1 MIVES
6 GINQG
11 KRVVQRSG
19 RWIDTTEISSYLG
32 DKFPHMEFPF
42 LQDDHVAGVASNVH
56 AFCNKHQQFTKMNI
70 SSVRSGGTRYACIA
84 CAVEQQMLDPKK
96 VIRYTRNPMTP
107 VGVESGIFRA
117 IKAEFPDAYLWHKMS
132 NGKEID
138 IFIPSLNAGVEYN
151 GNYWHSTAIK
161 EDKNYHLLKTCY
173 AAKSEFRTV
182 GGHEIGAF
190 IYHVLTD
197 EALVTSDYR
206 GIVHQFKLN
215 RDANDKDFRKTRNY
229 KVKPLAASEAL
240 DFHKNYNYLY
250 SACILRYPD
259 NYAVLADGELVAVLS
274 GYQSSNTIHAHS
286 IKYSWVDYV
295 KIVEIL
301 KPRFGGAV
309 RILAEVN
316 NHNTY
321 LCLTN
326 LMFKGRTPITERVPE
341 KTIFRDGKLDIG
353 KCYFKIH
360 TPQPYPLN
368 NRYEVDL
375 ALGLDEA
382 SAKIYNSGMVELIVT

>member
-19 RWIDTTEISSYLG
+19 RWIDTAEISEFLAQ
-32 DKFPHMEFPF
+32 KFPHMEFPF

-70 SSVRSGGTRYACIA
+70 SSVRSGGTRYACVA
-84 CAVEQQMLDPKK
+84 CAVEQQILDPKK
-96 VIRYTRNPMTP
+96 FIRYTRNPMTP

-161 EDKNYHLLKTCY
+161 EDKNYHLLKTAY
-173 AAKSEFRTV
+173 ASKNQIRQINGVES
-182 GGHEIGAF
+182 GALV
-190 IYHVLTD
+190 YHVLTD
-197 EALVTSDYR
+197 EALATSDYR

-215 RDANDKDFRKTRNY
+215 RDACDIEFRKLRKY
-229 KVKPLAASEAL
+229 KVKPLCVADAL
-240 DFHKNYNYLY
+240 NFHKNYNYLY
-250 SACILRYPD
+250 SACLVTYPD
-259 NYAVLADGELVAVLS
+259 NFGIWVGSELVSVFS
-274 GYQSSNTIHAHS
+274 GHQNTGTIHAHS
-286 IKYSWVDYV
+286 VKYSWVDYT

-301 KPRFGGAV
+301 LPRFRGAI
-309 RILAEVN
+309 RLLAELN

-321 LCLTN
+321 FVLSNFL
-326 LMFKGRTPITERVPE
+326 FSGRTPITEKIPQ
-341 KTIFRDGKLDIG
+341 KTAFSDGTLDIG
-353 KCYFKIH
+353 KRYLKIH
-360 TPQPYPLN
+360 IPRAYPLN
-368 NRYEVDL
+368 EKYEVDL
-375 ALGLDEA
+375 NLALEKA
-382 SAKIYNSGMVELIVT
+382 TAKIYDCGMVELIVT